1 MGADYI
7 QLMAILQKLKSLL
20 GFDDSGSERGS
31 SQEVGV
37 TVERERSGVSDDETP
52 NVDDEETAVAET
64 DAAAST
70 DSMTEPSGAP
80 HKPAEPAEA
89 TGPTQADA
97 APTEEKEPGEGVD
110 VLEPDAD
117 AEDLEDE
124 TEPSETAVDEPTD
137 AADEADET
145 QAEAA
150 ADTDTDDDAE
160 SEAEAEDVDT
170 GAGDEP
176 DDELSEPVD
185 VIKGIGPAYADR
197 MADAG
202 VETVAD
208 LAEADAA
215 ELESETDISE
225 KRIQGW
231 IDRAKVR

>member
-1 MGADYI
+1 MGANYI

-20 GFDDSGSERGS
+20 GFDDAGSERGS

-37 TVERERSGVSDDETP
+37 TVEREREGEHDREQSAASDAEPSGTDDQP
-52 NVDDEETAVAET
+52 VVAET

-70 DSMTEPSGAP
+70 DSMTDPSDVP

-89 TGPTQADA
+89 TGPSQADA
-97 APTEEKEPGEGVD
+97 APTEDPADAGNGEPSPPGAAV
-110 VLEPDAD
+110 EPQEDAEEAEPAEDAEEAEPAPQSTSSPDDQAESADAD
-117 AEDLEDE
+117 D
-124 TEPSETAVDEPTD
+124 P
-137 AADEADET
+137 ADE
-145 QAEAA
+145 
-150 ADTDTDDDAE
+150 
-160 SEAEAEDVDT
+160 SVEDV
-170 GAGDEP
+170 P
-176 DDELSEPVD
+176 SEPVD

-208 LAEADAA
+208 LAAADADD
-215 ELESETDISE
+215 LESQTEISA